1 MPEPLRRAWPRLA
14 LLLCSLLGAEALAT
28 AEDDGLPRAPELD
41 PLRHFSSPE
50 LDRQRQAYRSALASL
65 YANDLPRFEAG
76 RAALETYPLAP
87 YLTYYRLLRYLSKAS
102 EEEILAFRQR
112 YPDSRLG
119 DRLLTHWLE
128 NLARRKQW
136 SLYARHYDP
145 ALAPGTTPACHGA
158 WAQLQTATSEA
169 DRTRAVTAA
178 AALWLSPRS
187 QPKACDPLFDA
198 LISEGLITAELA
210 WDRFMLALEAERP
223 ALARYLLRF
232 LDPPRLAF
240 GESLLE
246 RHSWASR
253 AQRLATLEDR
263 DGATDA
269 RAEALAFALRQWAR
283 QDPAA
288 AEAALTSWRD
298 QLPSPSQA
306 SVRMAVLDEQLE
318 QDDMAHL
325 TRLPWPPK
333 ELAGESTADLVE
345 RFAER
350 ALGEGAWDALL
361 VWLERMPSWMQSQA
375 RWQYWRAHSELALG
389 LGEAAAPLGP
399 PPEPAPTPAAPP
411 LLSARSPSLPLPL
424 TLAPGAR
431 LAALAMDRSYY
442 GFLAADRLGQPYQLA
457 AERPAYRFEVF
468 ERVAQDPAV
477 RRAFELRALGERPE
491 ARLELLHAARR
502 LGREETLHLAAL
514 ADRAGWHRMAIAAT
528 IQGEHWDVLD
538 LRFPLAFEAPLRAR
552 ADATALP
559 PSWLFAITRQESAF
573 MSDARSR
580 VGALGLMQLMPGTA
594 RLVAK
599 DLGLNLD
606 SRWAILEEETNL
618 TLGSHY
624 LKQLSEQFD
633 GHRVLASAAYNAGPH
648 RVSQWH
654 KRFGGGSTAEWIERI
669 PFDETRRY
677 VQNVLAY
684 AVIYGARLGEDTPL
698 FRAQERSVPAPR

>member
-1 MPEPLRRAWPRLA
+1 MPALLRRGWPRLA
-14 LLLCSLLGAEALAT
+14 LLLGSLLGAGVLA
-28 AEDDGLPRAPELD
+28 AADSGGLPRAPELD

-50 LDRQRQAYRSALASL
+50 LERQRHAYRAALASL
-65 YANDLPRFEAG
+65 YNNNLPRFE
-76 RAALETYPLAP
+76 RQQAALEAYPLAP
-87 YLTYYRLLRYLSKAS
+87 YLAYYRLLRYLSKAS
-102 EEEILAFRQR
+102 EADVMAFRSR
-112 YPDSRLG
+112 YGDSRLA
-119 DRLLTHWLE
+119 DRLMTHWLE

-136 SLYARHYDP
+136 TLYAQHYDP

-158 WAQLQTATSEA
+158 WAQLQTAASEA
-169 DRTRAVTAA
+169 DRARAVAAA
-178 AALWLSPRS
+178 AALWLAPRS

-198 LISEGLITAELA
+198 LIDGGHITPSLA
-210 WDRFMLALEAERP
+210 WDRFMLALEARRP

-232 LDPPRLAF
+232 LDPPRSALGEALLA
-240 GESLLE
+240 
-246 RHSWASR
+246 RTSWA
-253 AQRLATLEDR
+253 
-263 DGATDA
+263 A
-269 RAEALAFALRQWAR
+269 RAHALIAVESPPPAAGARSDALTFALRKWAG
-283 QDPAA
+283 QDRAG
-288 AEAALTSWRD
+288 AEAALASWRD

-306 SVRMAVLDEQLE
+306 SVRMALLDEQLE
-318 QDDMAHL
+318 QDDMARL
-325 TRLPWPPK
+325 TRLPWPPQ
-333 ELAGESTADLVE
+333 ELTGESTADLVE
-345 RFAER
+345 RFAEK
-350 ALGEGAWDALL
+350 ALEGGAWEALL
-361 VWLERMPSWMQSQA
+361 VWLERMPPWMQRQA

-389 LGEAAAPLGP
+389 LGEAAAPLRT
-399 PPEPAPTPAAPP
+399 PPEPVPSPAAPP
-411 LLSARSPSLPLPL
+411 LLSATPPSLPSPL
-424 TLAPGAR
+424 TPAPGAR
-431 LAALAMDRSYY
+431 LAALARDRSYY

-457 AERPAYRFEVF
+457 EERPAYRFEVF

-491 ARLELLHAARR
+491 AGLELLDAARR
-502 LGREETLHLAAL
+502 LNREETLHLAAL
-514 ADRAGWHRMAIAAT
+514 ADQAGWHRMAIAAT

-538 LRFPLAFEAPLRAR
+538 LRFPLAFETPLRAR

-606 SRWAILEEETNL
+606 SRWAILEEDTNL

-624 LKQLSEQFD
+624 LKQLSDQFD

-654 KRFGGGSTAEWIERI
+654 QRFGGGATAEWIERI

-684 AVIYGARLGEDTPL
+684 AVIYGARLGEETPL
-698 FRAQERSVPAPR
+698 FRPQERLVPAPP

>member
-1 MPEPLRRAWPRLA
+1 MPALLRRGWPRLA
-14 LLLCSLLGAEALAT
+14 LLLGSLLGAGPLA
-28 AEDDGLPRAPELD
+28 AADSEGLPRAPELD
-41 PLRHFSSPE
+41 PLRHFSGPE
-50 LDRQRQAYRSALASL
+50 LDRQRQAYRAALRSL
-65 YANDLPRFEAG
+65 YSNNLPRFE
-76 RAALETYPLAP
+76 RQQAALESYPLAP
-87 YLTYYRLLRYLSKAS
+87 YLAYYRLLRYLSKAS
-102 EEEILAFRQR
+102 EADVLAFRSR
-112 YPDSRLG
+112 YGDSRLG
-119 DRLLTHWLE
+119 DRLMTHWLE

-136 SLYARHYDP
+136 ALYARYYDP
-145 ALAPGTTPACHGA
+145 ALAPGTTPACQGA
-158 WAQLQTATSEA
+158 WAQLQTASSEA
-169 DRTRAVTAA
+169 DRAQAVAAA
-178 AALWLSPRS
+178 AALWLAPRS
-187 QPKACDPLFDA
+187 QPKACDPLFEA
-198 LISEGLITAELA
+198 LIDGGHITPSLV
-210 WDRFMLALEAERP
+210 WDRLMLALEARRP

-232 LDPPRLAF
+232 LDPPRLAL
-240 GESLLE
+240 GEALLA
-246 RHSWASR
+246 RGSWALR
-253 AQRLATLEDR
+253 TQRIATLGGE
-263 DGATDA
+263 ATEA
-269 RAEALAFALRQWAR
+269 RAEALTFALRQWAR

-288 AEAALTSWRD
+288 AEAALVSWRD

-306 SVRMAVLDEQLE
+306 SVRMALLDEQLE
-318 QDDMAHL
+318 QDDMARL
-325 TRLPWPPK
+325 TRLPWPPQ

-345 RFAER
+345 RFAEK
-350 ALGEGAWDALL
+350 ALGDGAWEALL
-361 VWLERMPSWMQSQA
+361 VWLERMPPWMQSRA

-389 LGEAAAPLGP
+389 LGEVAVPLGA
-399 PPEPAPTPAAPP
+399 PPESVPSPAAPP

-431 LAALAMDRSYY
+431 LAALAKDRSYY
-442 GFLAADRLGQPYQLA
+442 GFLAADRLGLPYQLT
-457 AERPAYRFEVF
+457 AERPAYRFEIF

-477 RRAFELRALGERPE
+477 LRAFELRALGERPE
-491 ARLELLHAARR
+491 ARLELLDAARR
-502 LGREETLHLAAL
+502 LSREETLHLAAL
-514 ADRAGWHRMAIAAT
+514 ADQAGWHRMAIAAT

-580 VGALGLMQLMPGTA
+580 VGALGLMQLMPSTA

-624 LKQLSEQFD
+624 LKQLSDQFD

-654 KRFGGGSTAEWIERI
+654 QRFGGGTTAEWIERI

-684 AVIYGARLGEDTPL
+684 AVIYGARLGEETPL
-698 FRAQERSVPAPR
+698 FRPQERLVPAPP